1 MTPRRV
7 RVKVGDRW
15 YTVEVRDTSVSP
27 IEVVVDGETFLVET
41 DSSEPVQ
48 PKPLSPSP
56 SVSEGPGGRASSAVL
71 SDNIV
76 RSPMPGRV
84 LTVSVQAGDHVSA
97 GDEICVVEA
106 MKMHQSICVSR
117 GGRVVRVYI
126 APDQQVNTDDP
137 LVELG

>member
-1 MTPRRV
+1 MAPRQV

-41 DSSEPVQ
+41 DSAGPVQ
-48 PKPLSPSP
+48 PKPLSPSRP
-56 SVSEGPGGRASSAVL
+56 VSEGPGGRASSTAL
-71 SDNIV
+71 SDNVV

-117 GGRVVRVYI
+117 EGRVVRVYI

-137 LVELG
+137 LVELE

>member
-1 MTPRRV
+1 MAPRQV

-15 YTVEVRDTSVSP
+15 YTVEVRDTSASP

-41 DSSEPVQ
+41 DSAEPVQ

-56 SVSEGPGGRASSAVL
+56 RVSEEPRGRASSTVL
-71 SDNIV
+71 SDNVV

-84 LTVSVQAGDHVSA
+84 LTVSVQAGDRVSA

-106 MKMHQSICVSR
+106 MKMHQSIRFSATGTVARLHIEADS
-117 GGRVVRVYI
+117 
-126 APDQQVNTDDP
+126 QVNTGD
-137 LVELG
+137 LLAELE